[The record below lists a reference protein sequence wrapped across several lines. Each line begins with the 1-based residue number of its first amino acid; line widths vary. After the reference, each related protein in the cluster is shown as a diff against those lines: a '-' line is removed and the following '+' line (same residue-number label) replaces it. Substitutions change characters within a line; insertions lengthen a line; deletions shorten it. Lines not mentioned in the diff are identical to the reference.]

1 MKNWYKDLRKKYQ
14 GQKITAS
21 DFKKLLFILPIA
33 CIVTVSFYLVSELY
47 LKSKQKQIDKNKCST
62 TCEITDVRINRG
74 TYILFD
80 YQING
85 KVYSDRKPAPY
96 GAFVDANYIL
106 NYQCND
112 PTNIDIIENSVFFNN
127 NNLSDTLIT
136 RPKEV
141 TVSEFCYSFS
151 FADKDGII
159 ITRTQE
165 INNELGNKIKDKTIR
180 VTYLKADHN
189 KAILF

>member
-1 MKNWYKDLRKKYQ
+1 MTNWYKDIRKKYQ
-14 GQKITAS
+14 RQKITPS
-21 DFKKLLFILPIA
+21 DFNKLLVIIPIV
-33 CIVTVSFYLVSELY
+33 CIVTVSFYLISELY
-47 LKSKQKQIDKNKCST
+47 LKSKQKQINKNKCST
-62 TCEITDVRINRG
+62 TCKITDVRINRG

-85 KVYSDRKPAPY
+85 KYYSDRKPAPY

-106 NYQCND
+106 NYQCDD

-136 RPKEV
+136 IPKEI
-141 TVSEFCYSFS
+141 TISKYFYSFS
-151 FADKDGII
+151 FVDKNGIK

-165 INNELGNKIKDKTIR
+165 INNKLTNKIKDKSIL
-180 VTYLKADHN
+180 VTYLQADHN